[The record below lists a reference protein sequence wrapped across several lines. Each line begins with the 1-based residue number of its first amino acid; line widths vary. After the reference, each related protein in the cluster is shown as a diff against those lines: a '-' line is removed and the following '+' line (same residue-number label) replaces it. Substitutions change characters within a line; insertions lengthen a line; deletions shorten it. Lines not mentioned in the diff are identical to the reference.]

1 MEVQDEAVD
10 IADMDEFSMALL
22 APAPPVAEGGAA
34 AGLPEGGVEN
44 VTITINA
51 SGEIN
56 VDQSALAAVLG
67 SGQQSARVTFVRVGE
82 EGESTIEN
90 EVVRSNTA
98 PSSSVRTH
106 LYPHV

>member
-22 APAPPVAEGGAA
+22 APAPPVAEGGA
-34 AGLPEGGVEN
+34 EGGVDN

-90 EVVRSNTA
+90 EVGRPNT
-98 PSSSVRTH
+98 PLSSLTTPRYHDV
-106 LYPHV
+106 